1 MKMVFDYFAK
11 LFVPTTKSFPLDKLG
26 GLDKVD
32 ATLKNLVER
41 KLVPGIA
48 ITLVKD
54 GKTVL
59 QNGYGFA
66 HIEKGI
72 HMNAERSICR
82 IASISKCIT
91 GLALG
96 KMVEDGILDWED
108 SLYDHVPYYPKKP
121 YDFTLKQLAAHTA
134 GMRGYQ
140 GKEFALNQAFG
151 IRDSLKVFEHDP
163 LVFQPGKG
171 YLYNS
176 FDFVLLSL
184 AMQEA
189 AGIPFESYVQDN
201 VLAPLGMTHTVSP
214 KSIKDTNTLDGGLQ
228 NAQPYTKRVNGFK
241 KAIAVDNYYKL
252 AGGGYLSTSAD
263 IARLGQAVL
272 DKRLLSP
279 ATYTTLLTSQMVNGK
294 PTYYGLGFQVSQDKQ
309 ERRFF
314 GHVGNSVGAY
324 SNLFMYP
331 EENMVIALLINAT
344 DPKVQDILDEI
355 PNWMQ

>member
-1 MKMVFDYFAK
+1 MKMVFDYLAK
-11 LFVPTTKSFPLDKLG
+11 LFAPTSKSFSLDQLH
-26 GLDKVD
+26 GLDRIN
-32 ATLKNLVER
+32 ATLENLVEKKR
-41 KLVPGIA
+41 VPGIT
-48 ITLVKD
+48 ITLVKE

-59 QNGYGFA
+59 QKGYGFA
-66 HIEKGI
+66 DIEKDI
-72 HMNAERSICR
+72 PMDPEHSICR

-96 KMVEDGILDWED
+96 KMVEEGILDWED
-108 SLYDHVPYYPKKP
+108 SLYEHVPYYPKKAH
-121 YDFTLKQLAAHTA
+121 DFTLKQLAGHTA

-140 GKEFALNQAFG
+140 GKEFALNRAFG
-151 IRDSLKVFEHDP
+151 IKDSLVVFKDDP

-189 AGIPFESYVQDN
+189 SGVPFERYVQDK
-201 VLAPLGMTHTVSP
+201 VLAPLGMVNTISP
-214 KSIKDTNTLDGGLQ
+214 KSIKVTNTFDVGLPA
-228 NAQPYTKRVNGFK
+228 AQPYTKRGNGFK
-241 KAIAVDNYYKL
+241 KAIAVDNFYKL

-272 DKRLLSP
+272 DKRLLSLD
-279 ATYTTLLTSQMVNGK
+279 TYDSLLTSQMVNGK
-294 PTYYGLGFQVSQDKQ
+294 PTYYGFGFQVSQDSQ
-309 ERRFF
+309 GRPFF

-324 SNLFMYP
+324 SNLFIYP
-331 EENMVIALLINAT
+331 EENSVVALLINAT